1 MPSVT
6 INGKTYTGRASVN
19 IVNGKVI
26 IDGKVVE
33 QEANIPKI
41 EIVIHGD
48 LEELKADH
56 CETIT
61 VNGSAGSV
69 STMAGDVR
77 CKEVNGDVSTMSGNV
92 HCGDVKGDVTTMSGN
107 VTKSIKPIEPIAP
120 LGPYR

>member
-26 IDGKVVE
+26 IDGKVIE
-33 QEANIPKI
+33 QESVPKI
-41 EIVIHGD
+41 EIVVHGD
-48 LEELKADH
+48 LQELKADN
-56 CETIT
+56 CETII

-77 CKEVNGDVSTMSGNV
+77 CKDVNGDVSTMSGDV
-92 HCGDVKGDVTTMSGN
+92 HCGDVKGDVSTMSGS
-107 VTKSIKPIEPIAP
+107 VTKSIKPIEPIAK